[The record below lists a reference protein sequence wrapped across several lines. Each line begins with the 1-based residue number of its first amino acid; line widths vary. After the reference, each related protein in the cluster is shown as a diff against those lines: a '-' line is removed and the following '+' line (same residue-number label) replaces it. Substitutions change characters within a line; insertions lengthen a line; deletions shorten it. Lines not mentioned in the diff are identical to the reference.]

1 MWPLN
6 RQTPE
11 KTVISYSMQTDKY
24 RYTEW
29 YKDTTGELVAR
40 DLFDHETDP
49 DENVNIANLKEN
61 EGLVEELSKQL
72 NKGKG
77 WRVDH

>member
-11 KTVISYSMQTDKY
+11 KTIISYSMQTNRY

-29 YKDTTGELVAR
+29 YKGTTDELVAR

-61 EGLVEELSKQL
+61 EGLVEKLSKRL

-77 WRVDH
+77 WRIKE